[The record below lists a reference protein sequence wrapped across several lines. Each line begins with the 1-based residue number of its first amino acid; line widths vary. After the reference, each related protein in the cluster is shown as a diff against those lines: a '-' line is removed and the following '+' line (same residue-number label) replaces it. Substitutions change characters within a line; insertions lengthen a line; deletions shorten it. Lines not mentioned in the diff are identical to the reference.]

1 MKFDFFAVFFTK
13 KIGDQKIQENVFLC
27 LMSNI
32 TVNTP
37 FYIDLEF
44 ATAPMSRRIGA
55 VLLDMLLLLIYMLLI
70 YRFVFISFDLGAKM
84 NQMLMMMGISIL
96 PFLYFPLSEILMN
109 GQTLGKKLTGIKV
122 IDMSGNEASISQ
134 YLLRWL
140 IGFGNYTV
148 FLLPYVI
155 ANGSLELMITI
166 ISFLFIL
173 GVFYAPDFLSSI
185 ISSKH
190 QRLADIAAG
199 TVVIDIKKKMD
210 FSETIFLEVNEEKTG
225 AKYPEVMRLSD
236 KDINGIKNLLH
247 KKSKSRDDWEYR
259 AIIVQKI
266 CTALKIESKEMD
278 DTAFLEQLL
287 KDYNYLTQHK

>member
-1 MKFDFFAVFFTK
+1 MGPKF
-13 KIGDQKIQENVFLC
+13 QENDFLC
-27 LMSNI
+27 FMRNV

-44 ATAPMSRRIGA
+44 TTAPMSRRIGA
-55 VLLDMLLLLIYMLLI
+55 VLLDMLLLMIYMMLI
-70 YRFVFISFDLGAKM
+70 YRYVFISFDMGTQM
-84 NQMLMMMGISIL
+84 NQMLMMMSISIL
-96 PFLYFPLSEILMN
+96 PFLYFPLCEILMN
-109 GQTLGKKLTGIKV
+109 GQTLGKKITGIKV
-122 IDMSGNEASISQ
+122 IDINGNEAGISQ

-148 FLLPYVI
+148 FLLPYII
-155 ANGSLELMITI
+155 ANGGLELMLTVIT
-166 ISFLFIL
+166 FLFIMCI
-173 GVFYAPDFLSSI
+173 FYAPDFLSSI

-210 FSETIFLEVNEEKTG
+210 FSETIFLEMNEDKTG

-247 KKSKSRDDWEYR
+247 KKSKSRDDWEYK
-259 AIIVQKI
+259 ATIVQKI
-266 CTALKIESKEMD
+266 CTTLKIESKEID